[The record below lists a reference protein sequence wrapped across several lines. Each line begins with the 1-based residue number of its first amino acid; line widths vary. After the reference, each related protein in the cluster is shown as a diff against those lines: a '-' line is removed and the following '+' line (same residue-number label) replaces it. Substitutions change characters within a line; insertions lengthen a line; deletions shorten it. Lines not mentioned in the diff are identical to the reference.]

1 MKEHIRIFSV
11 SMFAILNLAFIFGAR
26 LRPEPF
32 LLIVFT
38 SIISS
43 FLITVLAAYAYQLG
57 VKKTGKSPLKA
68 TVILNSIFAYGYAIS
83 INTILLKAWYF
94 YIILIG
100 IASFLT
106 GWRMSQFN
114 LFKSASK
121 INNE

>member
-1 MKEHIRIFSV
+1 
-11 SMFAILNLAFIFGAR
+11 MFAILNIVFIFGAR

-43 FLITVLAAYAYQLG
+43 LLITVLAAYAYQLG

-68 TVILNSIFAYGYAIS
+68 AVIQNSIFAYGYAFS

-94 YIILIG
+94 YIILIV
-100 IASFLT
+100 ISSFLT

-121 INNE
+121 KNDE